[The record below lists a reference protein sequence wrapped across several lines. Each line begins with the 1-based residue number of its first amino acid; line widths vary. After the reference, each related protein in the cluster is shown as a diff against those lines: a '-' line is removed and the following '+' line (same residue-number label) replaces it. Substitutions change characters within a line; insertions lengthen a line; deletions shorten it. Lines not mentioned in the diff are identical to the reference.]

1 MNKKIRIFRLLA
13 SHPIFLFKLNKSGFD
28 ECYQSAIK
36 WRIWKSKTQCLCAFA
51 GPHIRFLLIPTRS
64 CQKFSKQI
72 CLWDLARIIG
82 ILFIIQI
89 VEAIWFFVAM
99 VLPREQLYYIDSPN
113 PNQARSLCLSIY
125 PYINFERAFM
135 DLHKSFDVSLLSSNW
150 EEECDNGLAFLN
162 LWAFSIT
169 VLLSSTPV

>member
-1 MNKKIRIFRLLA
+1 MRIFRLLA

-36 WRIWKSKTQCLCAFA
+36 WGFEKSKSQYFQGFA
-51 GPHIRFLLIPTRS
+51 GPHIHFLLIPTRS

-72 CLWDLARIIG
+72 CLWDLVQGIG
-82 ILFIIQI
+82 IIFIIQI
-89 VEAIWFFVAM
+89 VGAIWFFVAM
-99 VLPREQLYYIDSPN
+99 VLPREHLYYIDSPS

-150 EEECDNGLAFLN
+150 DEACESGLAFLN

-169 VLLSSTPV
+169 VLLLSTPV